1 MTRSRYSKW
10 DNTQRPLDDEVDVAQ
25 VLDEMSEELLS
36 GYGGHWSLR
45 ELHRRGMQGRSGLDS
60 MLGRLRR
67 TRREWAERTNLS
79 GPLQQVREEL
89 DNIIGLER
97 AELADKEGDEAQ
109 LKQVQLDA
117 LPRHPAGAL
126 RELQNYDFSSS
137 EAKARYDALVE
148 KLRQEVLDSYFKS
161 LMGSMQSVTPEDV
174 ARIKDMMAELNEM
187 IAARDRGDDV
197 DFDGFMSRYGDMF
210 PENPKNLD
218 ELLEILARRMA
229 AMSRLMASLSP
240 QQRAELQELT
250 ESVLSDLDL
259 AWEMDQL
266 NQNMREL
273 MPHLPWDEVS
283 PNMGDQEMP
292 MSEAVDA
299 IERVS
304 EMEELEQTMSGDYA
318 GATLEDIDEDQVRRA
333 LDEDAVEDLQWLKK
347 IERALEEAGVV
358 NRTKGR
364 LELTARGARMIGE
377 RSLTRV
383 LDRIRREPSH
393 RARGGQAE
401 PTGQTKPWT
410 FGDSDPISVERT
422 VYNAVL
428 RSGPG
433 RAVKLAPGRL
443 RGRRNRIPSSHRD
456 RTAARPLVLDA
467 AARALDPGQANGA
480 RAQCPDRRQ
489 VPAGQPLP
497 RRLLRLRASHGG
509 LGPSVGGLGGR
520 SRHEHGACVH
530 ARRPRPRRGS
540 SFDQTGH
547 HGHGRRANSPP
558 RRRLCV
564 VQLAP
569 HPRDHREDAQAGHA
583 SGSLEHLDQRLHAG
597 HIARLGGVHGPAV
610 VHHRWRDL
618 PGRQCRDR
626 PDGDRELS
634 QRAAETSVLEGMRS
648 ISVVVALRKQR
659 RHDPPSAPQR
669 SQSDAGPD
677 QR

>member
-97 AELADKEGDEAQ
+97 AELADKRSDEAQ

-148 KLRQEVLDSYFKS
+148 KLRQEVLDSHFKS

-187 IAARDRGDDV
+187 IAARDRGDEI

-318 GATLEDIDEDQVRRA
+318 GATLEDIDEDQLRRA
-333 LDEDAVEDLQWLKK
+333 LDEDAVQDLQWLKK

-358 NRTKGR
+358 NRTRGR

-393 RARGGQAE
+393 RTRGGQAE
-401 PTGQTKPWT
+401 PTGQTKPWI

-422 VYNAVL
+422 VYNSVL

-433 RAVKLAPGRL
+433 RPVKLAPDDFEVVETESRPRTATALLLDLSFSMPL
-443 RGRRNRIPSSHRD
+443 RGHWIPAKRMALALNALIVGKYPQDSLYLVGFSDYARRMEASDLASVGWEDVHGTNMEHAFMLAGRVLAEDPRSIKQVIMVTDGEPTAHLDDGYALFNWPPIPETIEKTLRQAMRLARSNISINVFMLDTSPGLEEFMARLSSI
-456 RTAARPLVLDA
+456 TGGEIF
-467 AARALDPGQANGA
+467 RADSAEIGQTVIGSYL
-480 RAQCPDRRQ
+480 RERR
-489 VPAGQPLP
+489 
-497 RRLLRLRASHGG
+497 RRAS
-509 LGPSVGGLGGR
+509 
-520 SRHEHGACVH
+520 
-530 ARRPRPRRGS
+530 
-540 SFDQTGH
+540 
-547 HGHGRRANSPP
+547 
-558 RRRLCV
+558 
-564 VQLAP
+564 
-569 HPRDHREDAQAGHA
+569 
-583 SGSLEHLDQRLHAG
+583 
-597 HIARLGGVHGPAV
+597 
-610 VHHRWRDL
+610 
-618 PGRQCRDR
+618 
-626 PDGDRELS
+626 
-634 QRAAETSVLEGMRS
+634 
-648 ISVVVALRKQR
+648 
-659 RHDPPSAPQR
+659 
-669 SQSDAGPD
+669 
-677 QR
+677 

>member
-10 DNTQRPLDDEVDVAQ
+10 DDTQRPLDDEVDVAQ

-36 GYGGHWSLR
+36 GYGGQWSLR

-89 DNIIGLER
+89 DSIIGLER
-97 AELADKEGDEAQ
+97 AELAGKEGDEAQ
-109 LKQVQLDA
+109 LKQVQLDS

-137 EAKARYDALVE
+137 EAKARYDALVDQ
-148 KLRQEVLDSYFKS
+148 LRQEVLDSYFKS

-210 PENPKNLD
+210 PENPTNLD

-393 RARGGQAE
+393 RTRGGQAE

-422 VYNAVL
+422 VYNGVL

-433 RAVKLAPGRL
+433 RAVKLAPDDFEVVETESRPRTATALLLDLSFSMPL
-443 RGRRNRIPSSHRD
+443 RGHWIPAKRMALALNALIVGKYPQDSLYLVGFSDYARRMEASDLASVGWEDVHGTNMEHAFMLAGRVLAEDPRSIKQVIMVTDGEPTAHLDDGYALFNWPPIPETIEKTLRQAMRLARSNISINVFMLDTSPGLEDFMARLSSI
-456 RTAARPLVLDA
+456 TGGEIF
-467 AARALDPGQANGA
+467 RADSAEIGQTVIGSYL
-480 RAQCPDRRQ
+480 RERR
-489 VPAGQPLP
+489 
-497 RRLLRLRASHGG
+497 RRAS
-509 LGPSVGGLGGR
+509 
-520 SRHEHGACVH
+520 
-530 ARRPRPRRGS
+530 
-540 SFDQTGH
+540 
-547 HGHGRRANSPP
+547 
-558 RRRLCV
+558 
-564 VQLAP
+564 
-569 HPRDHREDAQAGHA
+569 
-583 SGSLEHLDQRLHAG
+583 
-597 HIARLGGVHGPAV
+597 
-610 VHHRWRDL
+610 
-618 PGRQCRDR
+618 
-626 PDGDRELS
+626 
-634 QRAAETSVLEGMRS
+634 
-648 ISVVVALRKQR
+648 
-659 RHDPPSAPQR
+659 
-669 SQSDAGPD
+669 
-677 QR
+677 

>member
-97 AELADKEGDEAQ
+97 AELADKEGDESQ

-187 IAARDRGDDV
+187 IAARDRGDEV

-318 GATLEDIDEDQVRRA
+318 GATLEDIDEDQVRRV

-364 LELTARGARMIGE
+364 LELTAAE
-377 RSLTRV
+377 R
-383 LDRIRREPSH
+383 
-393 RARGGQAE
+393 A
-401 PTGQTKPWT
+401 
-410 FGDSDPISVERT
+410 
-422 VYNAVL
+422 
-428 RSGPG
+428 
-433 RAVKLAPGRL
+433 
-443 RGRRNRIPSSHRD
+443 
-456 RTAARPLVLDA
+456 
-467 AARALDPGQANGA
+467 
-480 RAQCPDRRQ
+480 
-489 VPAGQPLP
+489 
-497 RRLLRLRASHGG
+497 
-509 LGPSVGGLGGR
+509 
-520 SRHEHGACVH
+520 
-530 ARRPRPRRGS
+530 
-540 SFDQTGH
+540 
-547 HGHGRRANSPP
+547 
-558 RRRLCV
+558 
-564 VQLAP
+564 
-569 HPRDHREDAQAGHA
+569 
-583 SGSLEHLDQRLHAG
+583 
-597 HIARLGGVHGPAV
+597 
-610 VHHRWRDL
+610 
-618 PGRQCRDR
+618 
-626 PDGDRELS
+626 
-634 QRAAETSVLEGMRS
+634 
-648 ISVVVALRKQR
+648 
-659 RHDPPSAPQR
+659 
-669 SQSDAGPD
+669 
-677 QR
+677 

>member
-1 MTRSRYSKW
+1 MRSRYSKW

-45 ELHRRGMQGRSGLDS
+45 ELQRRGMQGRSGLDS

-97 AELADKEGDEAQ
+97 AELSDKESDEAQ

-126 RELQNYDFSSS
+126 RELESYDFSSS

-148 KLRQEVLDSYFKS
+148 RLKQEVLDSYFKS

-174 ARIKDMMAELNEM
+174 ARIKDMMAELNDM
-187 IAARDRGDDV
+187 IAARDRGDEV

-210 PENPKNLD
+210 PENPKDLD

-266 NQNMREL
+266 NQNMRDL

-292 MSEAVDA
+292 MSDAVDA

-318 GATLEDIDEDQVRRA
+318 GATLEDIDEDQLRRA
-333 LDEDAVEDLQWLKK
+333 LDDDAVEDLQWLKK

-393 RARGGQAE
+393 RTRGGQAE

-422 VYNAVL
+422 VYNAILRSAQARPAVL
-428 RSGPG
+428 RAGPG
-433 RAVKLAPGRL
+433 RAVKLAPDDFEIVETESRPRTATALLLDLSFSMPL
-443 RGRRNRIPSSHRD
+443 RGHWIPAKRMALALHALIVGKYPQDSLYLVGFSDYARRME
-456 RTAARPLVLDA
+456 
-467 AARALDPGQANGA
+467 
-480 RAQCPDRRQ
+480 
-489 VPAGQPLP
+489 
-497 RRLLRLRASHGG
+497 ASD
-509 LGPSVGGLGGR
+509 LASVGW
-520 SRHEHGACVH
+520 
-530 ARRPRPRRGS
+530 
-540 SFDQTGH
+540 
-547 HGHGRRANSPP
+547 
-558 RRRLCV
+558 
-564 VQLAP
+564 
-569 HPRDHREDAQAGHA
+569 ED
-583 SGSLEHLDQRLHAG
+583 
-597 HIARLGGVHGPAV
+597 VHGTNMEHAFM
-610 VHHRWRDL
+610 L
-618 PGRQCRDR
+618 AGR
-626 PDGDRELS
+626 
-634 QRAAETSVLEGMRS
+634 VL
-648 ISVVVALRKQR
+648 A
-659 RHDPPSAPQR
+659 
-669 SQSDAGPD
+669 
-677 QR
+677 

>member
-97 AELADKEGDEAQ
+97 AELSDKESDEAQ

-126 RELQNYDFSSS
+126 RELESYDFSSS
-137 EAKARYDALVE
+137 EAKARYNALVE
-148 KLRQEVLDSYFKS
+148 RLKQEVLDSYFKS

-174 ARIKDMMAELNEM
+174 ARIKDMMAELNDM
-187 IAARDRGDDV
+187 IAARDRGDEV
-197 DFDGFMSRYGDMF
+197 DFEGFMSRYGDMF
-210 PENPKNLD
+210 PEDPKDLD

-273 MPHLPWDEVS
+273 MPYLPWDEVS

-292 MSEAVDA
+292 MSDAVDA

-304 EMEELEQTMSGDYA
+304 EMEELEQSMSGDYA
-318 GATLEDIDEDQVRRA
+318 GATLEDIDEDQLRRA
-333 LDEDAVEDLQWLKK
+333 LDDDAVEDLQWLKR

-393 RARGGQAE
+393 RTRGGQAE

-422 VYNAVL
+422 VYNAILRSAQVRPEVL

-433 RAVKLAPGRL
+433 RVVKLAPDDFEVVETESRPRTATALLLDLSFSMPL
-443 RGRRNRIPSSHRD
+443 RGHWIPAKRMALALHALIVGKYPQDSLYLVGFSDYARRMEASDLASVGWEDVHGTNMEHAFMLAGRVLAEDPRSIKQVIMVTDGEPTAHLDDGYALFNWPPIPETIEKTLRQAMRLARSNISINVFMLDTSPGLEEFMARLSSI
-456 RTAARPLVLDA
+456 TGGEIF
-467 AARALDPGQANGA
+467 RADSAEIGQTVIGSYL
-480 RAQCPDRRQ
+480 RERR
-489 VPAGQPLP
+489 
-497 RRLLRLRASHGG
+497 RRAS
-509 LGPSVGGLGGR
+509 
-520 SRHEHGACVH
+520 
-530 ARRPRPRRGS
+530 
-540 SFDQTGH
+540 
-547 HGHGRRANSPP
+547 
-558 RRRLCV
+558 
-564 VQLAP
+564 
-569 HPRDHREDAQAGHA
+569 
-583 SGSLEHLDQRLHAG
+583 
-597 HIARLGGVHGPAV
+597 
-610 VHHRWRDL
+610 
-618 PGRQCRDR
+618 
-626 PDGDRELS
+626 
-634 QRAAETSVLEGMRS
+634 
-648 ISVVVALRKQR
+648 
-659 RHDPPSAPQR
+659 
-669 SQSDAGPD
+669 
-677 QR
+677 

>member
-1 MTRSRYSKW
+1 VTRSRYSRW
-10 DNTQRPLDDEVDVAQ
+10 DNTQHPLDDEVDVAQ

-67 TRREWAERTNLS
+67 ARREWAERSNLS
-79 GPLQQVREEL
+79 GPLQEVRQEL
-89 DNIIGLER
+89 DNILGLER
-97 AELADKEGDEAQ
+97 AELSDKEGDDAQ
-109 LKQVQLDA
+109 LKRMQLDA

-126 RELQNYDFSSS
+126 RELQSYDFSSGV
-137 EAKARYDALVE
+137 AKARYDALME
-148 KLRQEVLDSYFKS
+148 KLKQEVLDSYFKS

-187 IAARDRGDDV
+187 IAARNRGDDV

-210 PENPKNLD
+210 PENPQNLD
-218 ELLEILARRMA
+218 ELLEVLARRMA

-240 QQRAELQELT
+240 QQRAELQELS

-266 NQNMREL
+266 NQNLREL
-273 MPHLPWDEVS
+273 MPNLPWDEVS

-299 IERVS
+299 IERMS

-318 GATLEDIDEDQVRRA
+318 GATLEDIDEDQLRRA
-333 LDEDAVEDLQWLKK
+333 LDEDAVQDLQWLKK

-422 VYNAVL
+422 VYNSVLRSAQARPASVLRSAQARPAVL
-428 RSGPG
+428 RTGPG
-433 RAVKLAPGRL
+433 RAVKLSPDDFEVVETESRPRTATALLLDLSFSMPL
-443 RGRRNRIPSSHRD
+443 RGHWIPAKRMALALHALIVGKYPQDSLYLIGFSDYARRMEASDLASVGWEDVHGTNMEHAFMLAGRVLAEDPRSIKQVIMVTDGEPTAHLDDGYALFNWPPIPETIEKTLRQAMRLARSNISINVFMLDTSPGLEEFMARLSSLTGGD
-456 RTAARPLVLDA
+456 IFLADSAEI
-467 AARALDPGQANGA
+467 GQTVIGSYL
-480 RAQCPDRRQ
+480 RERR
-489 VPAGQPLP
+489 
-497 RRLLRLRASHGG
+497 RRAS
-509 LGPSVGGLGGR
+509 
-520 SRHEHGACVH
+520 
-530 ARRPRPRRGS
+530 
-540 SFDQTGH
+540 
-547 HGHGRRANSPP
+547 
-558 RRRLCV
+558 
-564 VQLAP
+564 
-569 HPRDHREDAQAGHA
+569 
-583 SGSLEHLDQRLHAG
+583 
-597 HIARLGGVHGPAV
+597 
-610 VHHRWRDL
+610 
-618 PGRQCRDR
+618 
-626 PDGDRELS
+626 
-634 QRAAETSVLEGMRS
+634 
-648 ISVVVALRKQR
+648 
-659 RHDPPSAPQR
+659 
-669 SQSDAGPD
+669 
-677 QR
+677 

>member
-1 MTRSRYSKW
+1 MARSRYSKW

-36 GYGGHWSLR
+36 GYGGRWSLR

-67 TRREWAERTNLS
+67 ARRDWAERTNLS

-89 DNIIGLER
+89 DNILGLER

-109 LKQVQLDA
+109 MKRIQLDA

-126 RELQNYDFSSS
+126 RELQSYDFSSS
-137 EAKARYDALVE
+137 EARARYEALRE
-148 KLRQEVLDSYFKS
+148 RLKQEVLDSYFKS

-174 ARIKDMMAELNEM
+174 ARIKDMMAKVNEM
-187 IAARDRGDDV
+187 IAARDRGDEV
-197 DFDGFMSRYGDMF
+197 DFEGFMSRYGDMF
-210 PENPKNLD
+210 PENPTNLD
-218 ELLEILARRMA
+218 ELLEVLARRMA

-240 QQRAELQELT
+240 QQRAELQELS

-266 NQNMREL
+266 NQNLREL

-283 PNMGDQEMP
+283 PNMGDEEMP

-304 EMEELEQTMSGDYA
+304 EMEELEHTMSGDYA
-318 GATLEDIDEDQVRRA
+318 GATLEDIDEDQLRRS
-333 LDEDAVEDLQWLKK
+333 LDDEAVEDLQWLKK

-410 FGDSDPISVERT
+410 FGESDPLSVERT

-428 RSGPG
+428 RSGSG
-433 RAVKLAPGRL
+433 RVVKLAPDDFEVVETESRPRTATALLLDLSFSMPL
-443 RGRRNRIPSSHRD
+443 RGHWIPAKRMALALHALIVGKYPQDSLYLVGFSDYARRMEASDLASVGWEDVHGTNMEHAFMLAGRVLAEDPRSIKQVIMVTDGEPTAHLDDGYALFNWPPIPETIEKTLRQAMRLARSNISINVFMLDTSPGLEEFMARLSSITGGEIFKAD
-456 RTAARPLVLDA
+456 SAEI
-467 AARALDPGQANGA
+467 GQTVIGSYL
-480 RAQCPDRRQ
+480 RERR
-489 VPAGQPLP
+489 
-497 RRLLRLRASHGG
+497 RRAS
-509 LGPSVGGLGGR
+509 
-520 SRHEHGACVH
+520 
-530 ARRPRPRRGS
+530 
-540 SFDQTGH
+540 
-547 HGHGRRANSPP
+547 
-558 RRRLCV
+558 
-564 VQLAP
+564 
-569 HPRDHREDAQAGHA
+569 
-583 SGSLEHLDQRLHAG
+583 
-597 HIARLGGVHGPAV
+597 
-610 VHHRWRDL
+610 
-618 PGRQCRDR
+618 
-626 PDGDRELS
+626 
-634 QRAAETSVLEGMRS
+634 
-648 ISVVVALRKQR
+648 
-659 RHDPPSAPQR
+659 
-669 SQSDAGPD
+669 
-677 QR
+677 

>member
-1 MTRSRYSKW
+1 MTRSRYSRW
-10 DNTQRPLDDEVDVAQ
+10 DGSQHPLDDEVDVAQ

-67 TRREWAERTNLS
+67 ARREWAERNNLS

-89 DNIIGLER
+89 DNILGLER
-97 AELADKEGDEAQ
+97 AELSDKEGDEAQ
-109 LKQVQLDA
+109 LKQIQLDA
-117 LPRHPAGAL
+117 LPRYPAGAL
-126 RELQNYDFSSS
+126 RELQNYDFSST
-137 EAKARYDALVE
+137 EAKTRYDALVE
-148 KLRQEVLDSYFKS
+148 KLKQEVLDSYFKS

-174 ARIKDMMAELNEM
+174 ARMKEMMAELNEM
-187 IAARDRGDDV
+187 IAARDRGDNV

-218 ELLEILARRMA
+218 ELLEVLARRMA

-266 NQNMREL
+266 NQNLREL
-273 MPHLPWDEVS
+273 MPNLPWDEVS

-318 GATLEDIDEDQVRRA
+318 GATLEDIDEDQLRRA
-333 LDEDAVEDLQWLKK
+333 LDEDAVHDLQWLKK

-422 VYNAVL
+422 VYNSVL
-428 RSGPG
+428 RTGPG
-433 RAVKLAPGRL
+433 RAVKLAPDDFEVVETESRPRTATALLLDLSFSMPL
-443 RGRRNRIPSSHRD
+443 RGHWIPAKRMALALHALIVGKYPQDSLYLIGFSDYARRMEASDLASVGWEDVHGTNMEHAFMLAGRVLAEDPRSIKQVIMVTDGEPTAHLDDGYALFNWPPIPETIEKTLRQAMRLARSNISINVFMLDTSPGLEEFMARLSSLTGGD
-456 RTAARPLVLDA
+456 IFLADSAEI
-467 AARALDPGQANGA
+467 GQTVIGSYL
-480 RAQCPDRRQ
+480 RERR
-489 VPAGQPLP
+489 
-497 RRLLRLRASHGG
+497 RRAS
-509 LGPSVGGLGGR
+509 
-520 SRHEHGACVH
+520 
-530 ARRPRPRRGS
+530 
-540 SFDQTGH
+540 
-547 HGHGRRANSPP
+547 
-558 RRRLCV
+558 
-564 VQLAP
+564 
-569 HPRDHREDAQAGHA
+569 
-583 SGSLEHLDQRLHAG
+583 
-597 HIARLGGVHGPAV
+597 
-610 VHHRWRDL
+610 
-618 PGRQCRDR
+618 
-626 PDGDRELS
+626 
-634 QRAAETSVLEGMRS
+634 
-648 ISVVVALRKQR
+648 
-659 RHDPPSAPQR
+659 
-669 SQSDAGPD
+669 
-677 QR
+677 

>member
-97 AELADKEGDEAQ
+97 AELADKESDEAQ

-187 IAARDRGDDV
+187 IAARDRGDEV

-358 NRTKGR
+358 NRTKG
-364 LELTARGARMIGE
+364 TARAHGARSAHDRRAIAHACA
-377 RSLTRV
+377 RSDSQGAFAPR
-383 LDRIRREPSH
+383 
-393 RARGGQAE
+393 RGGQAE
-401 PTGQTKPWT
+401 PTGQTKQWT

-433 RAVKLAPGRL
+433 RAVKLAPDDFEVVETESRPRTATALLLDLSFSMPL
-443 RGRRNRIPSSHRD
+443 RGHWIPAKRMALALNALIVGKYPQDSLYLVGFSDYARRMEASDLASVGWEDVHGTNMEHAFMLAGRVLAEDPRSIKQVIMVTDGEPTAHLDDGYALFNWPPIPETIEKTLRQAMRLARSNISINVFMLDTSPGLEEFMARLSSI
-456 RTAARPLVLDA
+456 TGGEIF
-467 AARALDPGQANGA
+467 RADSAEIGQTVIGSYL
-480 RAQCPDRRQ
+480 RERR
-489 VPAGQPLP
+489 
-497 RRLLRLRASHGG
+497 RRAS
-509 LGPSVGGLGGR
+509 
-520 SRHEHGACVH
+520 
-530 ARRPRPRRGS
+530 
-540 SFDQTGH
+540 
-547 HGHGRRANSPP
+547 
-558 RRRLCV
+558 
-564 VQLAP
+564 
-569 HPRDHREDAQAGHA
+569 
-583 SGSLEHLDQRLHAG
+583 
-597 HIARLGGVHGPAV
+597 
-610 VHHRWRDL
+610 
-618 PGRQCRDR
+618 
-626 PDGDRELS
+626 
-634 QRAAETSVLEGMRS
+634 
-648 ISVVVALRKQR
+648 
-659 RHDPPSAPQR
+659 
-669 SQSDAGPD
+669 
-677 QR
+677 